1 MRAPAPRN
9 LRPTL
14 PQRAGLAC
22 FSSMLAMVKD
32 NAHMIDVHQVSTV
45 VEQSNEVGDQERRG
59 FIQELLSQVGML
71 RVAWGG
77 GWFNTDFGSA
87 LAVHL
92 GSHGRRLR
100 FTVRLFRL
108 TQNRNC
114 PIHARPRCCLRKES
128 RT

>member
-77 GWFNTDFGSA
+77 AGSTPI
-87 LAVHL
+87 L
-92 GSHGRRLR
+92 G
-100 FTVRLFRL
+100 
-108 TQNRNC
+108 
-114 PIHARPRCCLRKES
+114 RPWPFISGPMGDACVSLCGCFA
-128 RT
+128 